1 MNAPGG
7 VLEIAPRA
15 ILSELDMSDAS
26 PLSSNFTQALIQ
38 ATDTLMT
45 DQTYYTGPVDS
56 WLTAF
61 ATWAVSNP
69 DHRFVK
75 YKARSIPLLLFFGGG
90 GTA

>member
-1 MNAPGG
+1 M
-7 VLEIAPRA
+7 
-15 ILSELDMSDAS
+15 
-26 PLSSNFTQALIQ
+26 
-38 ATDTLMT
+38 MT